1 MFSLLCFSLFFMLN
15 LRCSSKA
22 DIVVEF
28 AEFEQGYDVI
38 PGRSTADKAELLL
51 HYRRQIVGI
60 KGYDLSTLEAKN
72 VDTRDI
78 YCLARGSYSFRTNG
92 QLTFM
97 RPPNSELDHDN
108 VLRDVD
114 AQ

>member
-1 MFSLLCFSLFFMLN
+1 VT
-15 LRCSSKA
+15 SSR
-22 DIVVEF
+22 V
-28 AEFEQGYDVI
+28 
-38 PGRSTADKAELLL
+38 RSVADKAKLLL
-51 HYRRQIVGI
+51 HYGSRIVAI

-72 VDTRDI
+72 IDTRDI
-78 YCLARGSYSFRTNG
+78 YCLARGSYSFRTKG

-97 RPPNSELDHDN
+97 RSPNSKLDDDD